1 MKKTIVA
8 ISILIPTLFSHA
20 FAAEVP
26 GASQADSAYLFTYN
40 SGKDGGRR
48 GLHFA
53 WSTDRYTWHEIGP
66 EWAPV
71 KSDYGTWGAQKRML
85 DPIVSYNP
93 STNLW
98 EACWRVNEQED
109 VMAFT
114 SSKNLYLWKPQ
125 DYYKAPEKLLKGEGV
140 EWEMLA
146 LPFSGEVKGQV
157 HRVAWPLVKGL
168 IDAQRIQ
175 QVRDRENGERA
186 VDDKNGRFRN
196 LKSQQISITV
206 HEEGQKAISDKLIG
220 IFFEDINYGADGGL
234 YGELLQNRDFE
245 YQPRDNHNHRDQFQA
260 SSWWKAEGAA
270 LSIATDDP
278 IHANNPHYAVL
289 KVESPLLDPE
299 QKALAARRAKMGIA
313 TLEYHPTPE
322 LANLGWEG
330 IPLKAGARYDF
341 SLWGRVVE
349 GKSGK
354 MRVQLQDE
362 SGKAVAEGRL
372 SVPVGQGWRKI
383 QLVLKATA
391 DVEKGRLVLLPEAN
405 GTYHVDMVSL
415 FPQDTYKGRKNGM
428 RRDLA
433 EALEALHP
441 QFMRFPGG
449 CASHGNG
456 LDNMYRWKNTIGPL
470 EARKPNWNIWNYH
483 QTVGLGFYE
492 YFQLCE
498 DMGARPLP
506 VLAAGVPCQNS
517 SVGGNGQQGG
527 IPMEQMGDYIQEL
540 IDLIDWANGDPKTNQ
555 WAKMRA
561 DAGHPKPFGL
571 TMLGIGNEDLIS
583 DVFTERYKMICE
595 EIHKVHP
602 EIEIVGTVGPFYEGS
617 DYEWGWKLAREM
629 ELPYVDE
636 HYYNSPGWFVNNQD
650 FYDSY
655 ARTVVNGKGE
665 TVKGTQ
671 VYLGEYASHI
681 SNRSNCIETAL
692 SEALYLCSVE
702 RNADVVAMT
711 SYAPL
716 FAKKGH
722 TQWNPDL
729 IYFTNTT
736 VEPTSGYQVQKLF
749 GQNSGTAYLPS
760 SVRLER
766 ADAQVQKRI
775 GSSVVIDP
783 QTGDLIVKIVNYLP
797 VDNEFSVKLP
807 AGCTSIREAQ
817 VLTGELA
824 ETRAVPV
831 PLEGAALDAEN
842 RALSL
847 KAPAYSFVVVRI
859 DSVGK

>member
-1 MKKTIVA
+1 MKRIIAA
-8 ISILIPTLFSHA
+8 ISFLIPMLATDAVAVLA
-20 FAAEVP
+20 P
-26 GASQADSAYLFTYN
+26 GASQADSAYLFTFN

-53 WSTDRYTWHEIGP
+53 WSTDRYAWHELGP

-93 STNLW
+93 RTDLW
-98 EACWRVNEQED
+98 EACWRVNEQEE

-114 SSKNLYLWKPQ
+114 SSKDLCLWKPQ
-125 DYYKAPEKLLKGEGV
+125 DYYPAPAALLRGEGV
-140 EWEMLA
+140 VRETLT
-146 LPFSGEVKGQV
+146 LPSSGEVKGQV
-157 HRVAWPLVKGL
+157 HRVAWSVVSGL
-168 IDAQRIQ
+168 IDAQRLQ
-175 QVRDRENGERA
+175 QVRDRENAERA
-186 VDDKNGRFRN
+186 IDDKSGRFRHLQPQTVN
-196 LKSQQISITV
+196 ITV
-206 HEEGQKAISDKLIG
+206 NEEGRKAISDKLIG

-245 YQPRDNHNHRDQFQA
+245 YQPRDNHRHPDQFQP
-260 SSWWKAEGAA
+260 SSWWKTEGAS
-270 LSIATDDP
+270 LNIATADP
-278 IHANNPHYAVL
+278 IHPNNPHYAVL
-289 KVESPLLDPE
+289 EASTTS
-299 QKALAARRAKMGIA
+299 AS
-313 TLEYHPTPE
+313 

-330 IPLKAGARYDF
+330 IPVKAGARYDF
-341 SLWGRVVE
+341 SLFGRVAE
-349 GKSGK
+349 GTNGK
-354 MRVQLQDE
+354 VRVQLVAS
-362 SGKAVAEGRL
+362 SGEVLAENTVTLPKGTTWKKLQVVMKAKASAEDA
-372 SVPVGQGWRKI
+372 
-383 QLVLKATA
+383 QLVLRPLMPG
-391 DVEKGRLVLLPEAN
+391 V
-405 GTYHVDMVSL
+405 YHFDMVSL

-470 EARKPNWNIWNYH
+470 ETRKPNWNIWNYH

-517 SVGGNGQQGG
+517 SAGGNGQQGG
-527 IPMEQMGDYIQEL
+527 IPMSEMPAYIQEL
-540 IDLIDWANGDPKTNQ
+540 IDLIDWANGDPKTNE
-555 WAKMRA
+555 WARLRA
-561 DAGHPKPFGL
+561 EAGHPKPFGL

-595 EIHKVHP
+595 GIHKVHP

-650 FYDSY
+650 FYDRY
-655 ARTVVNGKGE
+655 ARTVVNNEGK
-665 TVKGTQ
+665 TVAGTR

-681 SNRSNCIETAL
+681 GNRTNCIETAL

-736 VEPTSGYQVQKLF
+736 VEPTTGYQVQKLF

-775 GSSVVIDP
+775 GSSVVVDP
-783 QTGDLIVKIVNYLP
+783 HTGDLIVKIVNYLP
-797 VDNEFSVKLP
+797 VENDFSVKLP
-807 AGCTSIREAQ
+807 AGCKSIREAQ

-824 ETRAVPV
+824 DTRAVPV
-831 PLEGAALDAEN
+831 RLENAALDVEN
-842 RALSL
+842 NALSL

-859 DSVGK
+859 CSAGK

>member
-1 MKKTIVA
+1 MKKYLSFILLAATCLPAVA
-8 ISILIPTLFSHA
+8 LPA
-20 FAAEVP
+20 DVP
-26 GASQADSAYLFTYN
+26 GANQADSAYLFTYN
-40 SGKDGGRR
+40 TGKDGGRR

-71 KSDYGTWGAQKRML
+71 KSDYGAWGSQKRML

-93 STNLW
+93 RTDLW
-98 EACWRVNEQED
+98 EACWRVNEQEE

-114 SSKNLYLWKPQ
+114 SSKNLSLWKPQ
-125 DYYKAPEKLLKGEGV
+125 DYYKAPARLLNGEGV
-140 EWEMLA
+140 VRETLM

-157 HRVAWPLVKGL
+157 HRVAWPLVQGL
-168 IDAQRIQ
+168 IDTQRMQ
-175 QVRDRENGERA
+175 QVKDRENGERA
-186 VDDKNGRFRN
+186 ADDRNGRFRN
-196 LKSQQISITV
+196 LQPQDIKITV
-206 HEEGQKAISDKLIG
+206 QEEGKKAISDKLIG

-245 YQPRDNHNHRDQFQA
+245 YTPRDNWRQQDHFQ
-260 SSWWKAEGAA
+260 SWSWWKAEGAE
-270 LSIATDDP
+270 LRIATENP
-278 IHANNPHYAVL
+278 IHENNPHYGVL
-289 KVESPLLDPE
+289 QVSPLTKEGRGGSL
-299 QKALAARRAKMGIA
+299 
-313 TLEYHPTPE
+313 T
-322 LANLGWEG
+322 NLGWEG
-330 IPLKAGARYDF
+330 IPVKAGAKYDF
-341 SLWGRVVE
+341 SLFGRVPQGSNAKVKVQLVNKE
-349 GKSGK
+349 GNVLAENIVTLPKGQVWR
-354 MRVQLQDE
+354 RVQT
-362 SGKAVAEGRL
+362 
-372 SVPVGQGWRKI
+372 
-383 QLVLKATA
+383 VLKAKAAA
-391 DVEKGRLVLLPEAN
+391 DDAVLKLSPLGA
-405 GTYHVDMVSL
+405 GTYHFDMVSL

-527 IPMEQMGDYIQEL
+527 IPMERMGDYIQEL
-540 IDLIDWANGDPKTNQ
+540 IDLIDWANGDPKTNK

-561 DAGHPKPFGL
+561 EAGHPKPFGL

-583 DVFTERYKMICE
+583 DVFTERYKMICA

-650 FYDSY
+650 FYDRY
-655 ARTVVNGKGE
+655 ARTVVNSKGE
-665 TVKGTQ
+665 TVAGTQ

-681 SNRSNCIETAL
+681 GNRTNCVETAL

-702 RNADVVAMT
+702 RNADIVAMT

-736 VEPTSGYQVQKLF
+736 VEPTTGYQVQRLF
-749 GQNSGTAYLPS
+749 GQNSGTTYLPS
-760 SVRLER
+760 QVRLAN
-766 ADAQVQKRI
+766 ADAQVQKRV

-783 QTGDLIVKIVNYLP
+783 KTGHKIVKIVNYLP
-797 VDNEFSVKLP
+797 VENRFEVQLP
-807 AGCTSIREAQ
+807 AGCKAISEAQ
-817 VLTGELA
+817 VLTGELSD
-824 ETRAVPV
+824 TRAVPT
-831 PLEGAALDAEN
+831 PLEGAKFDAEQN
-842 RALSL
+842 TLSFS
-847 KAPAYSFVVVRI
+847 APAYSLVVIRLE
-859 DSVGK
+859 